1 MTEKS
6 IIELDDMNWELLV
19 EKEGKPMVV
28 MFYSP
33 TCPHCLAMMP
43 HFERYADE
51 FKGKISFARIDIN
64 RNPFSVSRYGVMATP
79 TFKFFCSG
87 RPVHEVVGEIYPTLL
102 KRITED
108 ALEYGS
114 SCASR
119 STPIDFNIG
128 YA

>member
-51 FKGKISFARIDIN
+51 FKGKISFARIDIT

-79 TFKFFCSG
+79 TFMLLCSG
-87 RPVHEVVGEIYPTLL
+87 LAVQVVVCEIFPPLL
-102 KRITED
+102 KKISED
-108 ALEYGS
+108 GKYQFDRHLFGIQRA
-114 SCASR
+114 
-119 STPIDFNIG
+119 
-128 YA
+128 